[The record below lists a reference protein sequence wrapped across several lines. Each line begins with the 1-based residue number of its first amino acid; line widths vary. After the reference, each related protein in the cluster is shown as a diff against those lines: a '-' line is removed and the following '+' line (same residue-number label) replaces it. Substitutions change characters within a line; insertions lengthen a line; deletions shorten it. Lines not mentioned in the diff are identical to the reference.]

1 MAIEN
6 ITDLGD
12 VVGVVS
18 QPVVQGLDFL
28 VKVGIGV
35 GIAIIIYVL
44 YLLFKGFFQ
53 MRRAQ
58 DIRKV
63 LRVLE
68 RIDDKMDVLVKDKR
82 KKKGK
87 K

>member
-1 MAIEN
+1 MVLEN
-6 ITDLGD
+6 LTD
-12 VVGVVS
+12 VGGIVDVVS
-18 QPVVQGLDFL
+18 QPVAQGLDFL
-28 VKVGIGV
+28 IKVGIGV
-35 GIAIIIYVL
+35 GIAIIIYVA
-44 YLLFKGFFQ
+44 YLLVKGFFQ

-68 RIDDKMDVLVKDKR
+68 RIDDKMDVLIFL

-87 K
+87 KRK